1 MSEGTELHRL
11 PIPEGAEDL
20 PAASSA
26 TISSDLAKQPGVT
39 PPTDVEKAHFGTTV
53 TYTIQL
59 QGDPDTTDADNANV
73 DVGPPEGEPTT
84 YSVVKETFNGDSTA
98 DGDRLAQSTET
109 VTIGSDGSGTFT
121 TTAADSDPDNTGNII
136 TVQYTV
142 TAGNADLAAVPSP
155 GTVVFSDEASEVTY
169 VTVEVGGAQVAPGT
183 SGTAGYAATVT
194 VLDQFGNPF
203 KSAGVILKSN
213 NPTGEDDTTGSTIRT
228 TPLLTGNS
236 GTVRIGYSYSGDAAE
251 ETLVAMWDG
260 YLPAIDSNDDGDTD
274 DDGERA
280 QVGTLGTAEVDPIT
294 GEYDCTDEDVCGH
307 TSVYWVMPAT
317 AQNQGAV
324 TVLSGDADNDQA
336 IVDVQTDSNV
346 TPTSVNYDSNDFFTI
361 ISVVDGSD
369 VSTPS
374 TLDDFEAAL
383 SKALEDE
390 VVTELSW
397 TSYVYDDSADI
408 TSFILDVTGGN

>member
-1 MSEGTELHRL
+1 M
-11 PIPEGAEDL
+11 
-20 PAASSA
+20 
-26 TISSDLAKQPGVT
+26 
-39 PPTDVEKAHFGTTV
+39 
-53 TYTIQL
+53 
-59 QGDPDTTDADNANV
+59 
-73 DVGPPEGEPTT
+73 
-84 YSVVKETFNGDSTA
+84 
-98 DGDRLAQSTET
+98 
-109 VTIGSDGSGTFT
+109 TIGSDGSGTFT
-121 TTAADSDPDNTGNII
+121 TTAADPDPDNTGQII
-136 TVQYTV
+136 TVRYTV
-142 TAGNADLAAVPSP
+142 TVKVGNADLAAVPSP

-260 YLPAIDSNDDGDTD
+260 YLPAIHLNDDGDTD

-280 QVGTLGTAEVDPIT
+280 QFGTLGTADDPIT
-294 GEYDCTDEDVCGH
+294 GAYTCTEVEDVCGD
-307 TSVYWVMPAT
+307 TSVYWVLPAV

-336 IVDVQTDSNV
+336 IVDVQTDGNV
-346 TPTSVNYDSNDFFTI
+346 TPTSVNYDSNDFFTV
-361 ISVVDGSD
+361 ISEVDGLD